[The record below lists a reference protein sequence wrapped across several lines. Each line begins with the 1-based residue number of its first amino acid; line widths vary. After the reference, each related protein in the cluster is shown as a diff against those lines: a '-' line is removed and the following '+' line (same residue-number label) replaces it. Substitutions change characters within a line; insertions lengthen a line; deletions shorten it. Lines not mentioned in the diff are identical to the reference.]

1 MVRTVIATNSFW
13 LCKAQ
18 RTQRVI
24 HSKSWSSWSTNSA
37 DNLEFSAE
45 RLSENAKTIN
55 LSTQEQQVLKFVTNK
70 SQVLQKSPKYLIYI
84 SWFQIF

>member
-24 HSKSWSSWSTNSA
+24 HSKSWSTNSA
-37 DNLEFSAE
+37 DNFEFSAE
-45 RLSENAKTIN
+45 RLSENTKTIS
-55 LSTQEQQVLKFVTNK
+55 LGTQKLTLVQCVANKDQEALKSIAEK
-70 SQVLQKSPKYLIYI
+70 PQI
-84 SWFQIF
+84 SH

>member
-24 HSKSWSSWSTNSA
+24 HSKSWSTNSA
-37 DNLEFSAE
+37 DNFEFSAE
-45 RLSENAKTIN
+45 RLSEN
-55 LSTQEQQVLKFVTNK
+55 VWVTKNK
-70 SQVLQKSPKYLIYI
+70 NSEFFKKKVKRC
-84 SWFQIF
+84 